1 MHDVI
6 VVGAGLGGLACARDL
21 ARSGRRVLVLD
32 KSRGVSGRA
41 ATRRRE
47 GVRID
52 HGAQYF
58 TARSERLQRLVDSWQ
73 REGWLRI
80 WTYGFPLWERG
91 QVTARPEGHPR
102 FAPLNG
108 MSALGHHLA
117 RDLEVLSEVTV
128 SSLARL
134 EGGWKVYAQD
144 GSAFQAASLV
154 LNLPAPQLSAL
165 VTDLSLGAAGEQ
177 LDRVR
182 FDPTWTLLVELQR
195 DLPVDWPAVELRHEV
210 LSWLSRDHTKRASG
224 ALPTLVAHASGSW
237 SRAHLEEAREEVEV
251 ALLAAVQEV
260 TGEIGVRRVQGHRW
274 RYATPTVPFGHPFHW
289 DPGLQLGWCGD
300 WCGGARVEGALESGW
315 GLAQA
320 LRASLTTA

>member
-1 MHDVI
+1 MSVALTYTSLMHDVI

-182 FDPTWTLLVELQR
+182 FDPTGPCWWSCSVTCR
-195 DLPVDWPAVELRHEV
+195 STGLP
-210 LSWLSRDHTKRASG
+210 
-224 ALPTLVAHASGSW
+224 W
-237 SRAHLEEAREEVEV
+237 SF
-251 ALLAAVQEV
+251 
-260 TGEIGVRRVQGHRW
+260 
-274 RYATPTVPFGHPFHW
+274 ATR
-289 DPGLQLGWCGD
+289 C
-300 WCGGARVEGALESGW
+300 
-315 GLAQA
+315 
-320 LRASLTTA
+320 